1 MTIHVRFRLRLYRD
15 EGIAI
20 GPGKVALLEAIIATG
35 SISAA
40 ARSLSMSYRRA
51 WLLVDELNRALK
63 MPAVIAGAGGRHG
76 GGAALTP
83 LGEELVQRYRAIEE
97 SSRRAAAADIDALAR
112 MLAP

>member
-1 MTIHVRFRLRLYRD
+1 MTLNARFRLRIYRD

-20 GPGKVALLEAIIATG
+20 GPGKVAVLEAIAATG

-40 ARSLSMSYRRA
+40 ARNLGMSYRRA

-63 MPAVIAGAGGRHG
+63 QPAVVAGAGGRQG
-76 GGAALTP
+76 GGASLTP
-83 LGEELVQRYRAIEE
+83 LGEELVRRYRAIEE
-97 SSRRAAAADIDALAR
+97 TARHAAAADLAGIMR

>member
-1 MTIHVRFRLRLYRD
+1 MTLNVRFRLRIYRG

-20 GPGKVALLEAIIATG
+20 GPGKVALLEAISETG

-40 ARSLSMSYRRA
+40 ARSLGMSYRRA

-63 MPAVIAGAGGRHG
+63 EPAVVAGAGGRHG

-83 LGEELVQRYRAIEE
+83 LGEELVRRYRSIEE
-97 SSRRAAAADIDALAR
+97 TARRAAVSDIDALAR